1 MKSKII
7 LLSSINILLNNYF
20 YQFLVFLFLLKG
32 EFIIISEITF
42 LLAPLIFLKESFSS
56 NQRTVLLSDKR
67 LSLYKVFFKQRILY
81 ATLTLIIYLFFI
93 NYFVTSEDIL
103 FLIIIVIL
111 IKFMWFNELTI
122 TSYEINSD
130 KKKIIENLIFLIIL
144 YMFFSYYIFFPS
156 KNLLFIPLI
165 ILVALTFK
173 YTYSSKIS
181 FNIYKNIE
189 FPKKINYRFLST
201 ICLNLSNLIWRI
213 LFFILLEKEYSGI
226 LFSVFA
232 IMSFPSSLYSN
243 TIGMSLETQ
252 YKSKNIFKFI
262 LMVYYFIIMYVMY
275 YIFVNTII
283 PLNNSIL
290 SNFSITTGL
299 LSFVGSLIMIFAA
312 SKRIKIINYQKLKRK
327 TLFQLDILYSIIN
340 VLSLATVYIILGSY
354 FFSILFL
361 ISSIFSLIYYFY
373 NKKLNYS
380 V

>member
-7 LLSSINILLNNYF
+7 LLSYINILLNNYF

-32 EFIIISEITF
+32 EFVIISEITF

-144 YMFFSYYIFFPS
+144 YIFFSYYIFFPS
-156 KNLLFIPLI
+156 KNLLYIPLI
-165 ILVALTFK
+165 IIVALTFK
-173 YTYSSKIS
+173 YTYKSKIS
-181 FNIYKNIE
+181 FNIYKNIK
-189 FPKKINYRFLST
+189 FLKKINYRILST
-201 ICLNLSNLIWRI
+201 ICLNLSNLIWRV

-262 LMVYYFIIMYVMY
+262 LMIYYFIIMCAMY

-299 LSFVGSLIMIFAA
+299 LSFVGSLIMIFAV

-354 FFSILFL
+354 FFSILFF

>member
-32 EFIIISEITF
+32 EFVIISEITF

-201 ICLNLSNLIWRI
+201 ICLNLSNLIWRV

-299 LSFVGSLIMIFAA
+299 LSFVGSLIMIFAV